1 MNDTKSFG
9 QSQEIRVKTSKDD
22 QPVKNDERA
31 KKNQVKISKRI
42 NQYWKTVARKIMF
55 KIRVSE

>member
-1 MNDTKSFG
+1 MIRRVFG

-31 KKNQVKISKRI
+31 KKIKLKHLKGLTSIGKP
-42 NQYWKTVARKIMF
+42 
-55 KIRVSE
+55 